1 MGCTEGQRAISHYL
15 AVPSQDRGS
24 LFQIR
29 LPSGSTPPPYI
40 EIPTLI
46 GWDFFACSPS
56 ETALSLAS
64 VHHPGY
70 LV

>member
-46 GWDFFACSPS
+46 GWDFFCLFPQ
-56 ETALSLAS
+56 
-64 VHHPGY
+64 
-70 LV
+70 